1 MGTNREQQ
9 PQPVLNPLSAS
20 AIFLVMTIR
29 PGDDA
34 AAMVRDLLADL
45 GDLQKAV
52 GFRNVHAQL
61 SCVAGIGSDAWDRLF
76 GDPRP
81 ARLHPFR
88 AIAGARHHAPAT
100 SGDLLFHI
108 RAQKFDLCF
117 ELSALVTGRLAGA
130 ADVVDEVHGFRY
142 FDARDL
148 LGFVDGTANPVGED
162 AVEVAIIADDPLFQG
177 GSYVIVQKY
186 LHDIDRWRGFSVEE
200 QERIIGRTKLDN
212 VELPDDLPS
221 HVTLNTIVDENGVEH
236 DILRDNMPFG
246 QVGTREFGTYY
257 IGYAADPAITEQML
271 QRMFVGD
278 PPGTYDRILDVSTP
292 VTGCLFFVPSADFL
306 DDPSIVRTRTT
317 AATSGQSAPS
327 DGSLAIGS
335 LKGSPRS

>member
-1 MGTNREQQ
+1 MLSNPGPQ
-9 PQPVLNPLSAS
+9 PQPVLNPLSSA
-20 AIFLVMTIR
+20 AIFLVLTIR
-29 PGDDA
+29 SGGEA
-34 AAMVRDLLADL
+34 SVRQLLADL
-45 GDLQKAV
+45 GDLQKTV
-52 GFRNVHAQL
+52 GFRNAHAEL

-81 ARLHPFR
+81 AHLHPFR
-88 AIAGARHHAPAT
+88 AIAGARHNAPAT

-108 RAQKFDLCF
+108 RAKQFDLCF
-117 ELSALVTGRLAGA
+117 ELAAMLTRRLAGS

-148 LGFVDGTANPVGED
+148 LGFVDGTANPLGRD
-162 AVEVAIIADDPLFQG
+162 AERAALIADGSLFEG

-186 LHDIDRWRGFSVEE
+186 LHDLTRWNRLSVEE

-212 VELPDDLPS
+212 VERDDDGPS
-221 HVTLNTIVDENGVEH
+221 HVTLNTIVDENGIEH

-246 QVGTREFGTYY
+246 AVGTQEFGTYF
-257 IGYAADPAITEQML
+257 IGYAADPSITEEML
-271 QRMFVGD
+271 QHMFVGN

-306 DDPSIVRTRTT
+306 DDPSIVHAVGT
-317 AATSGQSAPS
+317 APASNEDAKPT
-327 DGSLAIGS
+327 DGSLAIGN
-335 LKGSPRS
+335 LKGTP